1 MIRADIS
8 IKSSLN
14 IEFQH
19 SHHIG
24 RSIIMKCLYNPEEYG
39 ERVMKI
45 ALQMLEEQ
53 AVEPLNYTTHTWIPK
68 D

>member
-1 MIRADIS
+1 
-8 IKSSLN
+8 
-14 IEFQH
+14 
-19 SHHIG
+19 
-24 RSIIMKCLYNPEEYG
+24 MKCLYNPEEYG